1 MSEIILD
8 LASWLSCM
16 SPFFMYSWLM
26 HIKTAASGHF
36 SILPLSIQDAQRPWS
51 LGVAVQTQIVSEDT
65 MILLLERGL
74 CCTLTL
80 KVMLLFCFYVLVV
93 VNVRQR
99 CKKVVCVLVWGRGR
113 GDESPIPLLWQL
125 VSLVCITFVVQR
137 RCNDFKP
144 GLNSSFKWISGPF
157 CSLCYLNKAPRR
169 RQF

>member
-51 LGVAVQTQIVSEDT
+51 LGVAVQTQIVPEDT

-74 CCTLTL
+74 CCTFNSQGHA
-80 KVMLLFCFYVLVV
+80 VVLLLRVGG
-93 VNVRQR
+93 
-99 CKKVVCVLVWGRGR
+99 CKCEAEMQESGVEW